1 MSKQKYYIGQGPWH
15 LIKQYLGLKPE
26 YCYKEFMNLELEVI
40 QNIWYKKAGR
50 IIGLDGPS
58 CYDQPTPY
66 QFQMYKWNKDVKT
79 SVMEVCKMT
88 VTSTDDFNAVVAA
101 VMKSCLGYELRHY
114 NKEVSEQYYKKH
126 YPEFL
131 ATLRAM
137 DSILSKDKN
146 LRSKPFD
153 AIKPIDTNRLLNI
166 ELEELTLKAT
176 LEAAQAGAAAHS
188 QFCVL
193 KKTILAQCTTSPH
206 RLEVYKALN
215 QAVHQRYRLCACG
228 CTVPTTGRAFQ
239 KHLKS
244 NKHCKKVLQ
253 NCTGPSLE
261 AWYQST
267 GTVPPGFTRNARS
280 DFSHIIP
287 EDSKRPVLH
296 TVRHKNSVDLGKFLY
311 NSPWGRG
318 CDRIIV

>member
-1 MSKQKYYIGQGPWH
+1 MSKQNYYLGQGPWYI
-15 LIKQYLGLKPE
+15 IKQYLGLRPG
-26 YCYKEFMNLELEVI
+26 YCYKEFMDLELEVL
-40 QNIWYKKAGR
+40 QNIWYKKAGW

-66 QFQMYKWNKDVKT
+66 QFQIYKWNKDVKT
-79 SVMEVCKMT
+79 SVMDVCKMT
-88 VTSTDDFNAVVAA
+88 VTGTGVDDYDAL
-101 VMKSCLGYELRHY
+101 KSCSQPCRHY

-131 ATLRAM
+131 ATLHAM
-137 DSILSKDKN
+137 DSVLSKDKK
-146 LRSKPFD
+146 LRSSPFD
-153 AIKPIDTNRLLNI
+153 AIKPIDTNRLLES
-166 ELEELTLKAT
+166 ELQELTSRAT

-193 KKTILAQCTTSPH
+193 KKAILAECTASPH

-215 QAVHQRYRLCACG
+215 QAVQRRQCLCACG

-244 NKHCKKVLQ
+244 NKHCKKVLEK
-253 NCTGPSLE
+253 CSLSSLE

-267 GTVPPGFTRNARS
+267 GNVPPGFTRNAS
-280 DFSHIIP
+280 CDFSHIIP
-287 EDSKRPVLH
+287 EDSKRAVGSH
-296 TVRHKNSVDLGKFLY
+296 SIRHKNSVDLGNFLSKY
-311 NSPWGRG
+311 PWGRG
-318 CDRIIV
+318 GAYRIIT

>member
-1 MSKQKYYIGQGPWH
+1 MSKQNYYIAQGPWH
-15 LIKQYLGLKPE
+15 IIKQYLGLQPE

-40 QNIWYKKAGR
+40 QNIWYRKAGKAM
-50 IIGLDGPS
+50 GLCEPS
-58 CYDQPTPY
+58 CCDQPTPY
-66 QFQMYKWNKDVKT
+66 QFQIYKWNKDVKSAVNEKGELT
-79 SVMEVCKMT
+79 VLTPSTPSAKMK
-88 VTSTDDFNAVVAA
+88 VFD
-101 VMKSCLGYELRHY
+101 YQLRHY

-131 ATLRAM
+131 ATLHAM
-137 DSILSKDKN
+137 DSVLSKDKK
-146 LRSKPFD
+146 LRSNPFD
-153 AIKPIDTNRLLNI
+153 TIKPIDTNRLLDS
-166 ELEELTLKAT
+166 ELEELTLRAT

-188 QFCVL
+188 QFCAL
-193 KKTILAQCTTSPH
+193 KKAILAQCTTSPH

-215 QAVHQRYRLCACG
+215 QAVRQRYRLCACG

-267 GTVPPGFTRNARS
+267 GTVPPGFTRNAHS